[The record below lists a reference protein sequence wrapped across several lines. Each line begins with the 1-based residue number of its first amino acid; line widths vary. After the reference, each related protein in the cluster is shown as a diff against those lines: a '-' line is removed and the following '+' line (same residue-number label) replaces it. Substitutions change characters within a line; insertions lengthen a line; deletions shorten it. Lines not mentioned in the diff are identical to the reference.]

1 MMSWNQYIFLLLNA
15 SSHPDAITVGVAK
28 LTANWLVVAAALV
41 IAYLWI
47 WGPASKRDALIAV
60 GASAVLALGINQ
72 FLGLLWFEP
81 RPFMVGL
88 GHTLMSHPPDNSFP
102 SDHATFMW
110 TLGFGLIATRAS
122 RRLGGLVTLAGV
134 VVAWAR
140 IYLGVHF
147 PVDMIGS
154 FIVAMVSAAIARAFV
169 PVAQRWLLP
178 VIEGC
183 YEATLIRLCL
193 RRSCRPKGKPAI
205 D

>member
-1 MMSWNQYIFLLLNA
+1 MMSWNHYIFLLLNA
-15 SSHPDAITVGVAK
+15 SGHPDAITVGVAK
-28 LTANWLVVAAALV
+28 FAANWLVVAAVLV
-41 IAYLWI
+41 MVYLWI
-47 WGPASKRDALIAV
+47 WGPVSKRGALIAA
-60 GASAVLALGINQ
+60 GASAALALGINQ

-110 TLGFGLIATRAS
+110 SIGFGLIATRVS
-122 RRLGGLVTLAGV
+122 WSWGWLVAFAGV
-134 VVAWAR
+134 AVAWAR

-147 PVDMIGS
+147 PVDMMGS
-154 FIVAMVSAAIARAFV
+154 FGVALVSAAVARAFV

-178 VIEGC
+178 IIEGC

-193 RRSCRPKGKPAI
+193 TAILPAKRKAG